1 MNFTAYEE
9 VVKFHGH
16 SCPGLAMGYRL
27 TIAALDKLDILR
39 SEDEEIVAIVENN
52 ACGTDAVQ
60 YLSGCTF
67 GKGNFIFHDY
77 GKMVYT
83 FICRKSGR
91 AIRASRNPEF
101 LKKVRKDETSR
112 EELIELILKS
122 SDEDF
127 ATLEEVEMKL
137 PPKAQLFQNV
147 ICQECGETAME
158 TRIKEIDS
166 SKLCIPCAEKKKG
179 LSEETCSF
187 TLEEFR
193 G

>member
-1 MNFTAYEE
+1 MSFALYKE

-27 TIAALDKLDILR
+27 TIAALKKLDSIR
-39 SEDEEIVAIVENN
+39 SKDEEIVAIVEND

-67 GKGNFIFHDY
+67 GKGNFIFRDF

-101 LKKVRKDETSR
+101 LNHLRKNGPSR
-112 EELIELILKS
+112 EVMIELILKS
-122 SDEDF
+122 SDKEF
-127 ATLEEVEMKL
+127 TKLEEVQIEL
-137 PPKAQLFQNV
+137 PPKAQLYTNV
-147 ICQECGETAME
+147 VCRDCGETAME
-158 TRIKEIDS
+158 TRIKIIDGR
-166 SKLCIPCAEKKKG
+166 KLCIPCAEKTKK
-179 LSEETCSF
+179 SF
-187 TLEEFR
+187 
-193 G
+193 